1 MRHSSVV
8 WPLRSAL
15 GSQELGYKTW
25 SQAVLL
31 ICETIS
37 ILFSFM
43 NSVED
48 NHKKRGG
55 KDQGLDLVLQY
66 GICS

>member
-1 MRHSSVV
+1 MRRSSVV

-15 GSQELGYKTW
+15 GSQELGLKTR

-37 ILFSFM
+37 ILFAFFFM
-43 NSVED
+43 NSVQD
-48 NHKKRGG
+48 NHE
-55 KDQGLDLVLQY
+55 
-66 GICS
+66 